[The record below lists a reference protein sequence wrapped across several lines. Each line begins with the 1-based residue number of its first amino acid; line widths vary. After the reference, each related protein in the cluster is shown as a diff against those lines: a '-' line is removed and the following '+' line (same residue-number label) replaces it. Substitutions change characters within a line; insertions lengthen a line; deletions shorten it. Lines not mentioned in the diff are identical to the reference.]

1 MSFKTK
7 KWKIFTL
14 IHLENEAII
23 LLFVQQKPKHDQVA
37 FLCSGVG
44 VNALFWCRSL
54 TGVTFT
60 LIQYVCVLGLDNHPQ
75 STPQTRSK

>member
-44 VNALFWCRSL
+44 VNAFFWCRSL
-54 TGVTFT
+54 TECFWKHC
-60 LIQYVCVLGLDNHPQ
+60 LMHSMKHFQILFMFKCVLH
-75 STPQTRSK
+75 KK